1 MSETVINTGT
11 NGYSH
16 LVLVESAD
24 ANSASKLFLALTNKN
39 EGRLVKYQMI
49 QIGNTVMT
57 KNRYTLAI

>member
-39 EGRLVKYQMI
+39 EGRFVRYQI
-49 QIGNTVMT
+49 VEIA
-57 KNRYTLAI
+57 K

>member
-39 EGRLVKYQMI
+39 EGRSVKYQMI
-49 QIGNTVMT
+49 RVV
-57 KNRYTLAI
+57 KYSCHPK

>member
-39 EGRLVKYQMI
+39 EGRFVRYQ
-49 QIGNTVMT
+49 N
-57 KNRYTLAI
+57 YTNSEIKVGLS

>member
-39 EGRLVKYQMI
+39 EGRSV
-49 QIGNTVMT
+49 
-57 KNRYTLAI
+57 RYYIVAK